1 MSPDLQD
8 LLRLQDPH
16 NATGGAFDDILNGL
30 SKISVAAWP
39 MAIRRFCGD
48 GTEDE

>member
-8 LLRLQDPH
+8 LLRLQDLR